1 MSKIQPK
8 QLSDI
13 FILSST
19 ASQAV
24 SGTIISANNNWSIS
38 PNGTIYATLFS
49 GSFQGAIVYSSSS
62 FTPWLLSGTR
72 LYTSE
77 SYSVEATGS
86 LTVLG
91 TGSDV
96 FIIKHNTK
104 AQNLVKVTS
113 DGIVKFYVNN
123 SAPTS
128 TADYGQ
134 IYFTSSSLYLG
145 LD

>member
-1 MSKIQPK
+1 MSKIQSK
-8 QLSDI
+8 QISDV

-19 ASQAV
+19 GTQTV

-38 PNGTIYATLFS
+38 TDGTIYATLFS
-49 GSFQGAIVYSSSS
+49 GSFQGAVVSSS
-62 FTPWLLSGTR
+62 FTPWLLSGTK
-72 LYTSE
+72 LYTSG

-86 LTVLG
+86 LTIAG

-104 AQNLVKVTS
+104 AQDLLKVTS
-113 DGIVKFYVNN
+113 DGITKFYVN
-123 SAPTS
+123 SSVPTGS
-128 TADYGQ
+128 ADYGQ